1 MATAHTVAR
10 GPRVRAASDRSA
22 SSNRWGRLGLL
33 TPAGILLIGLFI
45 VPLGIMLWY
54 TFTDPTA
61 GFENL
66 AWYLGDG
73 VQQVILLR
81 TFVTAMQ
88 VTLVCVLLGYPYAYA
103 MVAAGPKLRAA
114 LTLLVLIP
122 FWTSLMARTFAWVI
136 LLQDGGLVQN
146 AFAAIGLGEIHFI
159 RTNLGV
165 IIGMCQIL
173 LPFFVLPLYA
183 VMSKIDRRLV
193 QASSSLGAH
202 PVVSFVRVWLPLSMP
217 GVWAGCLIVSISSLG
232 FYVTPSLLGS
242 PSNSLISQQIFTQVS
257 GLLQWGHAGAMGV
270 VLLVCTFVILAV
282 ISMFQ
287 RLSTKRQNEGV
298 ES

>member
-1 MATAHTVAR
+1 MATAPTVSR
-10 GPRVRAASDRSA
+10 RSRSRAPSDRSA
-22 SSNRWGRLGLL
+22 SSERWGRLGLL

-45 VPLGIMLWY
+45 VPLVIMLWY
-54 TFTDPTA
+54 TFTDPTV
-61 GFENL
+61 GFENI

-73 VQQVILLR
+73 VQQQILLR

-103 MVAAGPKLRAA
+103 MVAAGPRLRAA

-136 LLQDGGLVQN
+136 LLQDGGLVQS

-193 QASSSLGAH
+193 LASSSLGAR
-202 PVVSFVRVWLPLSMP
+202 PVVTFLRVWLPLSMP

-270 VLLVCTFVILAV
+270 VLLLGTFAILGV
-282 ISMFQ
+282 ISVLL
-287 RLSTKRQNEGV
+287 RVSARRQNQGA